1 MDEIFELDKKLI
13 DYGLPFGDNIA
24 DEVITENIQ
33 TEFIKKSFIDVQ
45 SYEIKEPDIYANI
58 KYKIYD
64 SYTNKLIDEIYSTD
78 GFVKFMN
85 LNINRQYNISV
96 EDTALKYNGKYIS
109 NITPE
114 LDLEKSIKIIKISET
129 MIDNKYTCQL
139 KIIYN
144 GEPQVN
150 ITGPNE
156 LKLNKI
162 TEDYYEVSGI
172 LYIINFSFEVYLDD
186 YVDEIV
192 YRVNKIIKYGE

>member
-172 LYIINFSFEVYLDD
+172 LYISNFSFEVYLDD